1 MNGLLQDLRY
11 AVRQLRES
19 PGFATVV
26 ILTLALGTGANT
38 VIFSLLDQLDQD
50 LNGERLIALLTSI
63 FGILAALIAAIGICG
78 VLAYSTSQRTRE
90 IGARIAVGAIRA
102 AIVRMVMVE
111 VLGLAGIGV
120 ALGLP
125 LSLLFSHAVRGQLFG
140 VSKSDPLISGV
151 VLVLVAVVAFVAAA
165 LPARRAAEVDLMVA
179 LRYE

>member
-1 MNGLLQDLRY
+1 LLH
-11 AVRQLRES
+11 
-19 PGFATVV
+19 
-26 ILTLALGTGANT
+26 
-38 VIFSLLDQLDQD
+38 QLDQD
-50 LNGERLIALLTSI
+50 LNSKRLIALLTSI

>member
-38 VIFSLLDQLDQD
+38 VIFSLLYQLDQD
-50 LNGERLIALLTSI
+50 LNSKRLIALLTSI

-102 AIVRMVMVE
+102 AIVRVVMVE